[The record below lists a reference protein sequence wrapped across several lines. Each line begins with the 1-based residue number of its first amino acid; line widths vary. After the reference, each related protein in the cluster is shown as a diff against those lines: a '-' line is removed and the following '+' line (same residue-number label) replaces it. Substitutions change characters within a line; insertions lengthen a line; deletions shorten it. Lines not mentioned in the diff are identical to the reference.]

1 MEVDINGATGR
12 NIDMNNSASS
22 WRPNDWPWGGDEYET
37 RWLHSQL
44 IYVAHFY
51 AHKLYEKF
59 VEIGE
64 LK

>member
-1 MEVDINGATGR
+1 MNAEYIDSEKFCPNG
-12 NIDMNNSASS
+12 
-22 WRPNDWPWGGDEYET
+22 WPVESGCDYGD

-51 AHKLYEKF
+51 AYKLYEKF
-59 VEIGE
+59 IEIGD